1 MLRRL
6 LVGLCE
12 GLVIGLALGVGVA
25 RGLGLVA
32 PGAIA
37 AIALSGGAGFL
48 IGLIAGRP
56 IWARDAKTEA
66 LLKAIAGA
74 VGGAALSFALRR
86 WLNFGVD
93 LSSLSL
99 GSGPAGQL
107 SALTLPAVTTGLAL
121 FFELDDDGAH
131 SPTQSRSKPD
141 AKQRIAAHHP
151 PPADAE
157 DSDAL
162 GEEVDRELER
172 EKR

>member
-12 GLVIGLALGVGVA
+12 GLVIGLALGVGIA

-32 PGAIA
+32 PGAIVA
-37 AIALSGGAGFL
+37 AALSGCAGFV
-48 IGLIAGRP
+48 IGLVAGRP
-56 IWARDAKTEA
+56 VWARNAKTEA

-86 WLNFGVD
+86 WLSFGVD

-121 FFELDDDGAH
+121 FFELDDDGAG
-131 SPTQSRSKPD
+131 SSSKLGAKPD
-141 AKQRIAAHHP
+141 SRQRIAAHHLP
-151 PPADAE
+151 LDDAE
-157 DSDAL
+157 DSDASAD
-162 GEEVDRELER
+162 EVDRELER